1 MIIRKFEPGTEWL
14 YIKIYSGIKTSDLVL
29 DQVIL
34 PLVENLKEKN
44 QIHKWFFIRYHDP
57 KSHVRVRFHLKDTN
71 HFGAVVKDFNDRI
84 KTLVS
89 SGEISEIVIDS
100 YKREI
105 ERYGEK
111 TIEFAEELFHKS
123 SELTLKFLDFDDED
137 KIIVAMFY
145 IDQILSEL
153 KLPIE
158 KKLEWITQFNNS
170 FKKEFNSDK
179 NMNNQLSKKYRDF
192 KPKYN
197 NFIDTNEFEEVKDQ
211 ILLNIRESAAPLSNI
226 LNNQSE
232 IKSEIFFQSIFHMHI
247 NRIFTSNQRLFEMI
261 IYDYLWR
268 HCKLKINEIMRR

>member
-34 PLVENLKEKN
+34 PLVENLKENK

-57 KSHVRVRFHLKDTN
+57 KSHLRVRFHLKDTN

-84 KTLVS
+84 KTFVN
-89 SGEISEIVIDS
+89 SGEISEIIMDS
-100 YKREI
+100 YKRET

-123 SELTLKFLDFDDED
+123 SELILNFIDYDDEE
-137 KIIVAMFY
+137 KIMVTLFY
-145 IDQILSEL
+145 MDQILSEL
-153 KLPIE
+153 KLSTD
-158 KKLEWITQFNNS
+158 KKLVWINQYNDS

-179 NMNNQLSKKYRDF
+179 NLNNQLSKKYRDF
-192 KPKYN
+192 KASYF
-197 NFIDTNEFEEVKDQ
+197 NFINTTEFEEVKDL
-211 ILLNIRESAAPLSNI
+211 ILFNIKKSTASLSNI
-226 LNNQSE
+226 VNNQNE
-232 IKSEIFFQSIFHMHI
+232 IKLKYFFQSIFHMHI

-268 HCKLKINEIMRR
+268 YYKSRSSLEKF